1 MALFTAAELFARIR
15 EFPYILAPLAGYTDS
30 PYRRIARYYG
40 ASLLWTEMISEHSL
54 ARFDEKI
61 RPLYHY
67 EEDEHPIGLQLF
79 GKAVE
84 LFYPAAQK
92 AEALGFDIIDINFG
106 CPARKVTNGGSG
118 SALMKDIKKAES
130 IVKEVVR
137 AVKIPVSIKIRS
149 GWDDTVKNYLEF
161 NRMAEDNGVS
171 MITLHPRTRA
181 LGFRGRADWTQ
192 IRELKEKSKLFV
204 VGSGDVMTADDALR
218 MKNETGADAVM
229 IARGSIGNPFIF
241 RQIKDP
247 AFTPSIRERIELCIR
262 HFEAMYLFRG
272 SRACFEIRKFFT
284 KYIKGFDG
292 ANEIRK
298 ELFLLKDRESIISHL
313 NNLLSRADQLK
324 VIK

>member
-1 MALFTAAELFARIR
+1 MSAMSAAELFARVR

-30 PYRRIARYYG
+30 PYRRIARHYG

-54 ARFDEKI
+54 ARFDDKI
-61 RPLYHY
+61 KPLYHY

-84 LFYPAAQK
+84 LFHPAAQK

-137 AVKIPVSIKIRS
+137 AVKVPVSIKIRT
-149 GWDDTVKNYLEF
+149 GWDDAVKNYLEF
-161 NRMAEDNGVS
+161 NKMAEDNGVS
-171 MITLHPRTRA
+171 MITLHPRTRT
-181 LGFRGRADWTQ
+181 LGFRGRADWD
-192 IRELKEKSKLFV
+192 RLKDLKEKSKLFV
-204 VGSGDVMTADDALR
+204 VGSGDVMTASDALR
-218 MKNETGADAVM
+218 MKEQTGVDAVM

-247 AFTPSIRERIELCIR
+247 DFIPSMRERIELCIR
-262 HFEAMYLFRG
+262 HFDAMYLFRG
-272 SRACFEIRKFFT
+272 QRACLEIRKFFT

-298 ELFLLKDRESIISHL
+298 ELFALSDRESINLHL
-313 NNLLSRADQLK
+313 AKLLARADELK